1 MEETKIKTLVE
12 DFIDLSGES
21 VEVTTGNHFNMPNTI
36 NKISLYKASKFKSGD
51 KDSQGNKKFFYNII
65 TQAVINAQKNLDL
78 DTKDVLIKATK
89 PEYRINSL
97 VYNDLFNQYVKET
110 GLGIRINKLIEV
122 LSTYGSCITKQTKD
136 GFKVVNMNK
145 IMIDPGVSN
154 LDNSFDLQGAY
165 AIEKVTMT
173 YSELEEMKSKWNTDE
188 VIQVLE
194 SFKKS
199 NKGDSN
205 KTEIPIYESY
215 VYSPNE
221 YFDDGD
227 DGYGFHK
234 VILTLDSKKTEFNED
249 LNDTEADVVG
259 RVLFTE
265 EIEKIPYKKIDYY
278 TIEGRNL
285 GYGVVEVLF
294 DPQQRVNEIKHDVK
308 LSMNI
313 SAKHLFQTADDTLAR
328 NIQRDLRNGDI
339 IKTKN
344 GINPVSTEERNLPA
358 WNVEIDN
365 WSNIGRQNTNSPEVM
380 TGETLP
386 SNQTLGGQQI
396 STVQAAKFF
405 DLLRE
410 QIGLFLKENLKD
422 FVLPKFENTP
432 LKDIVEM
439 TTPETIKVIAERDIN
454 RRVNDKIIRA
464 ILNKKTDVNV
474 KPSKQETDIMKQREM
489 ENISKEQF
497 VKASKEFLKFEKKI
511 DIIIT
516 GEGKNLMQEIS
527 SITQIINMISN
538 PAMLQDPTM
547 KRLLDMLLEDIG
559 IDEGLFGK
567 GTVQPVPTP
576 QAQGQQVKAKIDA
589 EAVTPGPSPVT
600 PKV

>member
-547 KRLLDMLLEDIG
+547 KRLLDMLLEDVG